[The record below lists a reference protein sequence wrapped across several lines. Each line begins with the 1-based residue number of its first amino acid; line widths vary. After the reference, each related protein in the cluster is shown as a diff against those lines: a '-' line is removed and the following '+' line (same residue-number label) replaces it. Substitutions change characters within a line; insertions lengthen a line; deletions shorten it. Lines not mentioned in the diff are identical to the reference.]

1 MKRFV
6 CLLMALVF
14 TFFVAASASS
24 ERTIAE
30 EASGVKISEN
40 ITAEESLAAE
50 ELSETEESTA
60 TEESFVL
67 EETSVTE
74 ENVATEENSVVE
86 ESSEAK
92 KLEIDRFRDIT
103 TANVNRII
111 STGSYKIT
119 SVPPESLKLPDSIP
133 SELTDKLEKLLDDA
147 PYSCAMYYIDLET
160 GFEISYNADRWFGG
174 ASTIKAPFM
183 MALLDKIERGK
194 LSFDHKLTYSYDRAG
209 TVQISKDYDLGA
221 KLSIRLLIEYLI
233 YYSDNVAFS
242 LLLNQAC
249 SLGEFRSFCRNNYGE
264 DIYKDG
270 LNQLNAVCVA
280 KAFEDL
286 YHKSKTGNETY
297 IWYVE
302 LLKQANEN
310 KFVRNGLP
318 KDENGKYIYEVAHK
332 YGMDINASN
341 DAAIVFCGERPYVLV
356 VLTDYIGYNTQSFIN
371 KVSAAVYDIHL
382 NIISE

>member
-1 MKRFV
+1 MKKTALRLL
-6 CLLMALVF
+6 CLLTVFATLVF
-14 TFFVAASASS
+14 SLGASA
-24 ERTIAE
+24 E
-30 EASGVKISEN
+30 EQPTQPKR
-40 ITAEESLAAE
+40 
-50 ELSETEESTA
+50 
-60 TEESFVL
+60 
-67 EETSVTE
+67 
-74 ENVATEENSVVE
+74 
-86 ESSEAK
+86 
-92 KLEIDRFRDIT
+92 LEIDDFRDIT
-103 TANVNRII
+103 TANVERIL

-119 SVPPESLKLPDSIP
+119 DVPPETLTLPDNIP
-133 SELTDKLEKLLDDA
+133 TDLTEKLEKILDDA

-160 GFEISYNADRWFGG
+160 GFEITYNAERWFGG

-183 MALLDKIERGK
+183 MALLDKIERGEI
-194 LSFDHKLTYSYDRAG
+194 SFDDTLTYSYDRTG
-209 TVQISKDYDLGA
+209 TVQISKDYELGA

-249 SLGEFRSFCRNNYGE
+249 KLGEFRSFCRNNYGG

-270 LNQLNAVCVA
+270 INQLNAKVVA

-286 YHKSKTGNETY
+286 YHKSKTGNEIY
-297 IWYVE
+297 VWYVE

-318 KDENGKYIYEVAHK
+318 KDENGECIYEVAHK

-356 VLTDYIGYNTQSFIN
+356 VLTDYIGYNTQYFIN
-371 KVSAAVYDIHL
+371 RVSSAVYDIHL
-382 NIISE
+382 HITNSEFGMRNSEF